1 MSEDGTYLVPV
12 VVAGN
17 ASPSERA
24 GLTSWRFPL
33 EGGINGLAATRREVI
48 WTEDYLV
55 DPRVPHEP
63 DDQETA
69 KRLGLR
75 RVLVAPLRGPEAA
88 ILGTLAVSSRTP
100 GGIGPEAIELLQGL
114 ADQASL
120 AVANGQLYERLRASE
135 ARYRFLVEASPDVIW
150 QADTEGRFTYVS
162 ETSLALSGWPA
173 EELIGQHFAVLIDE
187 ADLPMVV
194 ERWEE
199 TQRDPDSLQH
209 YRFQVRTRD
218 GRADPGGA
226 PCTRH
231 RGRRAVRGGARLGSR
246 RQRSDPARARP
257 ARPGCPDRGDRG
269 ARPPRARA
277 ARLGD
282 PGAVQHDAAHPQHR
296 AACSRATRRRPGR
309 SWPPSASCSATP
321 WPRCA
326 R

>member
-1 MSEDGTYLVPV
+1 M
-12 VVAGN
+12 VAGN

-162 ETSLALSGWPA
+162 ETSLALTGWPA

-187 ADLPMVV
+187 ADLPMVA
-194 ERWEE
+194 E
-199 TQRDPDSLQH
+199 
-209 YRFQVRTRD
+209 
-218 GRADPGGA
+218 
-226 PCTRH
+226 
-231 RGRRAVRGGARLGSR
+231 RGRR
-246 RQRSDPARARP
+246 P
-257 ARPGCPDRGDRG
+257 
-269 ARPPRARA
+269 
-277 ARLGD
+277 
-282 PGAVQHDAAHPQHR
+282 
-296 AACSRATRRRPGR
+296 
-309 SWPPSASCSATP
+309 SATP
-321 WPRCA
+321 LAPALPLPGPDARWPAIPAELHARGIAVDGRFAGPTARRATSAIRSGSSATCA
-326 R
+326 ARRPRSRRPRSAPTSRGSSTTR